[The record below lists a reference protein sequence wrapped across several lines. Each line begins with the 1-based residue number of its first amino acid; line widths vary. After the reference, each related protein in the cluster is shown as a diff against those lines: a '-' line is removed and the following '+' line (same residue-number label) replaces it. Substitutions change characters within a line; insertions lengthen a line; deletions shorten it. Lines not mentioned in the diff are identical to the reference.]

1 MSRWRTGAPGV
12 IYRTTDGGGTW
23 IRQETGSAP
32 NITAGS
38 SPSRD
43 VCWLVGRSGAVLLS
57 ADGVTWQPRP
67 FREKVDLV
75 AVAAIDAK
83 TATVTTSDGR
93 RFSTLDG
100 GATWSSATPQESPAA
115 PF

>member
-23 IRQETGSAP
+23 IRQEIGSAP

-43 VCWLVGRSGAVLLS
+43 VCWLVGRSGAVLLT
-57 ADGVTWQPRP
+57 ADAATWQPRP

-83 TATVTTSDGR
+83 TATVTTADGR
-93 RFSTLDG
+93 RFSTQDG